1 MEFMSMIVTGI
12 VLGAIISG
20 LSFVVGKLSGLS
32 WFWIAFCANS
42 GFFIIFITVQNSF
55 PDNAAV
61 ALSYLNLGIGVV
73 LIALTLF
80 QSSNWL
86 FKKTMQRKH

>member
-1 MEFMSMIVTGI
+1 M
-12 VLGAIISG
+12 
-20 LSFVVGKLSGLS
+20 
-32 WFWIAFCANS
+32 
-42 GFFIIFITVQNSF
+42 QNSF

>member
-1 MEFMSMIVTGI
+1 MEFMSMILTGV
-12 VLGAIISG
+12 VLAAIISG
-20 LSFVVGKLSGLS
+20 LSFIVGKLGGLS

-42 GFFIIFITVQNSF
+42 GFFIIFILVQNSF
-55 PDNAAV
+55 PDNAAL

-80 QSSNWL
+80 QSSNWI
-86 FKKTMQRKH
+86 FKKTIQRKH

>member
-12 VLGAIISG
+12 VLARIISG

-55 PDNAAV
+55 PDNDRSPFV
-61 ALSYLNLGIGVV
+61 FKSW
-73 LIALTLF
+73 
-80 QSSNWL
+80 NWRS
-86 FKKTMQRKH
+86 FNCFNAFPI

>member
-1 MEFMSMIVTGI
+1 
-12 VLGAIISG
+12 
-20 LSFVVGKLSGLS
+20 
-32 WFWIAFCANS
+32 
-42 GFFIIFITVQNSF
+42 
-55 PDNAAV
+55 
-61 ALSYLNLGIGVV
+61 GVV